1 MQELRPFSTVQRYHS
16 LAILLHW
23 SIALALLFMF
33 VSGLYMVNV
42 DISKADQYKLFQIHK
57 GAGVL
62 LLFAI
67 VLRFL
72 VRWLTLQPALPE
84 SLSET
89 EKRLSKTGHAGLY
102 LAMLAMPL
110 SGWLMVSASPFG
122 LPTIVFD
129 WFQWPHIPGVARN
142 KVVES
147 MARNIHWYT
156 ALSFILLIAIHV
168 FAVIKHQVKDNI
180 NLLPRIG
187 FGKSN
192 EK

>member
-1 MQELRPFSTVQRYHS
+1 MRKIAPSTSINRYHG
-16 LAILLHW
+16 LAILFHW
-23 SIALALLFMF
+23 LIALALLFMF
-33 VSGLYMVNV
+33 VTGLYMVNAE
-42 DISKADQYKLFQIHK
+42 IAKADQYKLFQIHK

-67 VLRFL
+67 VLRFM
-72 VRWLTLQPALPE
+72 VRWLTQQPTLPQ
-84 SLSET
+84 SFSET
-89 EKRLSKTGHAGLY
+89 DKRLSKIGHIGLY
-102 LAMLAMPL
+102 VAMLVMPL

-147 MARNIHWYT
+147 VARNIHWYT
-156 ALSFILLIAIHV
+156 AVSFILLIGIHI
-168 FAVIKHQVKDNI
+168 FAVIKHRVKDKI

-187 FGKSN
+187 FGKIN